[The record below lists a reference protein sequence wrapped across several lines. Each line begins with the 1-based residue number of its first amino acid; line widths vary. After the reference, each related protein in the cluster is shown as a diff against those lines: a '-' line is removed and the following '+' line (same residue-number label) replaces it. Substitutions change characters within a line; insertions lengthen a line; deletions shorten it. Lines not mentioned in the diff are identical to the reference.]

1 MNIKNKPLPRFEV
14 PSSYEKYA
22 EGGYLMDVREPEA
35 DSFGDRKPTI
45 ASGAGAAAVDPAAIV
60 QGAAVDA
67 EYELPDEPTFAD
79 RVNMVV
85 MCVGSQNALREA
97 LYKTLAFCQQP
108 HEFTEVEAFIA
119 QTDEFVYSHIMQT
132 PFSMIQMLID
142 AGGLSQTPL
151 DGEGSPIA
159 EEQLAN
165 LSEDE
170 ADDLI
175 ATYRIQAT
183 APASKPCACW
193 RPSVASRRSF
203 PCVRIAATPI
213 SPCSISARSRAS
225 SRNRGALQDYF
236 RLVARHRGRSSQ
248 AFARLLRRQARQGRR
263 ASCGAAPGLQRRG
276 QAHAASPQ
284 TRTGNRITAS
294 AGEAAGCGR
303 AGNSRSPADRPAAP
317 YVNRGTE
324 VCSR

>member
-60 QGAAVDA
+60 QGAAADA

-97 LYKTLAFCQQP
+97 LYKTLAFCRRP
-108 HEFTEVEAFIA
+108 HEFTEVEDFIS

-132 PFSMIQMLID
+132 PFAMIQMLVD
-142 AGGLSQTPL
+142 AGGLAQTPL
-151 DGEGSPIA
+151 DSESSPIA
-159 EEQLAN
+159 DEQLAN

-175 ATYRIQAT
+175 STYRIQTTDAGVETVRLLAPERRIEAQLSLRPHRRDTYFAVLDFCMQPRKFPEIEALFKNVPGLSQDIVADHHKLSPDFYVDKLDKAGALVWRGAWVATDAGMRMLQAHKREQAT
-183 APASKPCACW
+183 A
-193 RPSVASRRSF
+193 
-203 PCVRIAATPI
+203 
-213 SPCSISARSRAS
+213 
-225 SRNRGALQDYF
+225 
-236 RLVARHRGRSSQ
+236 
-248 AFARLLRRQARQGRR
+248 
-263 ASCGAAPGLQRRG
+263 
-276 QAHAASPQ
+276 
-284 TRTGNRITAS
+284 
-294 AGEAAGCGR
+294 
-303 AGNSRSPADRPAAP
+303 
-317 YVNRGTE
+317 
-324 VCSR
+324 

>member
-60 QGAAVDA
+60 QGAAADA

-97 LYKTLAFCQQP
+97 LYKTLAFCRRP
-108 HEFTEVEAFIA
+108 HEFTEVEDFIA

-132 PFSMIQMLID
+132 PFAMIQMLVD
-142 AGGLSQTPL
+142 AGGLAQTPL
-151 DGEGSPIA
+151 DSESSPIA
-159 EEQLAN
+159 DEQLAN

-175 ATYRIQAT
+175 STYRIQT
-183 APASKPCACW
+183 
-193 RPSVASRRSF
+193 
-203 PCVRIAATPI
+203 T
-213 SPCSISARSRAS
+213 
-225 SRNRGALQDYF
+225 N
-236 RLVARHRGRSSQ
+236 
-248 AFARLLRRQARQGRR
+248 
-263 ASCGAAPGLQRRG
+263 
-276 QAHAASPQ
+276 
-284 TRTGNRITAS
+284 
-294 AGEAAGCGR
+294 AG
-303 AGNSRSPADRPAAP
+303 
-317 YVNRGTE
+317 V
-324 VCSR
+324 